1 MNSLQKKTY
10 NSIDLFKLLM
20 AIAVVAI
27 HTNPIVK
34 WKNPIAIHIVMM
46 IEDWAVPFFFVAS
59 GFFLWNSDE
68 KHMSQY
74 IKKIIRL
81 YCVWTFLSLP
91 LSIYGYVI
99 SGNTVVSCI
108 LSYIKYFFFV
118 GKLYNSYHLW
128 YLLALIYALF
138 IIYYMRKKGCSVFTI
153 FCCSIGIYL
162 VSEFFLFGMDYQ
174 NKFPDGIRILVQIYQ
189 YVFNKG
195 GIFSG
200 FIFVALGMMIA
211 EYRVEVNRW
220 IVLVGTV
227 VFVIISMFSSEYL
240 KQWIIIPE
248 ILFLFL
254 FVLSIRIPDSN
265 IWVACRKIST
275 IIYLTHLIIYSM
287 YSFVV
292 IKNPNKLGF
301 DSFLFTTI
309 VCIGIALYVI
319 KISKENKIVKV
330 LF

>member
-220 IVLVGTV
+220 IVLVGTRPEA
-227 VFVIISMFSSEYL
+227 SS
-240 KQWIIIPE
+240 
-248 ILFLFL
+248 
-254 FVLSIRIPDSN
+254 
-265 IWVACRKIST
+265 
-275 IIYLTHLIIYSM
+275 LT
-287 YSFVV
+287 
-292 IKNPNKLGF
+292 
-301 DSFLFTTI
+301 
-309 VCIGIALYVI
+309 
-319 KISKENKIVKV
+319 
-330 LF
+330 